1 MGRWEPDARGRLQ
14 EAAMYLYAENG
25 YEKTTVAE
33 IAERAGLTKRTFF
46 RYFAD
51 KREVLFFG
59 SDHFQERFVAAI
71 RESPAGASAM
81 ECIEAGL
88 DAVARM
94 IDQDRGREFA
104 TLRQRIIMSTPELQE
119 RELIKLAAVVTASA
133 DALIER
139 GVEPLQAQLTAET
152 GMAIVKVAFA
162 RWIAETNTLA
172 FTAVMRACSAELQ
185 SVFTR

>member
-1 MGRWEPDARGRLQ
+1 
-14 EAAMYLYAENG
+14 MYLYAENG
-25 YEKTTVAE
+25 YDQTTVAE

-59 SDHFQERFVAAI
+59 SDHFQQRFVAAI
-71 RESPAGASAM
+71 QASPAQATAM
-81 ECIEAGL
+81 QCVEAGL

-104 TLRQRIIMSTPELQE
+104 TLRQRIISSTPELQE
-119 RELIKLAAVVTASA
+119 RELIKLAAVVTAAAAALSA
-133 DALIER
+133 R
-139 GVEPLQAQLTAET
+139 GVDLLQAQLAAET
-152 GMAIVKVAFA
+152 GMAIVKVAFP
-162 RWIAETNTLA
+162 RWIAEDNTLA

-185 SVFTR
+185 SVLTR